1 MIYVPENMKITV
13 PNKNITATVEF
24 SDESPKTVDAI
35 LKNLPITGSV
45 NTWGE
50 EIYFNIGVVSELES
64 NARAE
69 VKVGDVAYWDSGTAF
84 CIFFGPT
91 PASSGENPAAVS
103 PVNVLGKVIDIDPKK
118 FLEVDDGD
126 EILLEKV

>member
-1 MIYVPENMKITV
+1 MKITV
-13 PNKNITATVEF
+13 PSKNIIATVEF
-24 SDESPKTVDAI
+24 SNESPKTVEKI
-35 LKNLPITGSV
+35 LQALPITGSA

-50 EIYFNIGVVSELES
+50 EIYFNIGVTSELEP

-69 VKVGDVAYWDSGTAF
+69 AEIGEVGYWDSGTAF

-91 PASSGENPAAVS
+91 PASSGDKPVAVG
-103 PVNVLGKVIDIDPKK
+103 PVNILGKVIDIDPKK

-126 EILLEKV
+126 EILLETI

>member
-1 MIYVPENMKITV
+1 MPKNIKIKVPTR
-13 PNKNITATVEF
+13 NITAIVEF
-24 SDESPKTVDAI
+24 SQESPKTVEAI
-35 LKNLPITGSV
+35 LKKLPIRSNA

-50 EIYFNIGVVSELES
+50 EIYFNIGIKSDLEA

-69 VKVGDVAYWDSGTAF
+69 VEIGEVGYWDSGTAF

-91 PASSGENPAAVS
+91 PASSGDKPMAVG
-103 PVNVLGKVIDIDPKK
+103 PVNVLGKIIDIDPKK

-126 EILLEKV
+126 EIILDNV